1 MSVISPRT
9 RNTGCGTQQ
18 LLRIR
23 LHLAGRGPNNSSL
36 FPPLAAVTVVASHSI
51 ARPIALR
58 ATGSHPSGRSSEKLP
73 AHWSDTF
80 ILSCPR
86 LAHKRK
92 MILLDK
98 TGKNHYTTNRRG
110 ADCIGPAFHPA
121 SQKIDRSAG
130 NWGGQSFLLS
140 SSFFWE
146 NFAMTSTVRRITST
160 IRLNRVRTNVSS
172 ARVSK
177 RVIRHLSGLR
187 LPASASCLER
197 HERLAGR
204 GPNNSS
210 LLPPLAAVVVV
221 ALRLQGSGQGTSPK
235 KVSSR
240 NLCFVLCN
248 NRRISDAGWKA

>member
-1 MSVISPRT
+1 MPVAFSSDT
-9 RNTGCGTQQ
+9 STGCGTQH
-18 LLRIR
+18 LLHIR
-23 LHLAGRGPNNSSL
+23 SQLAGHGPNNSSL
-36 FPPLAAVTVVASHSI
+36 FPPLAAVSVVAGHSI

-98 TGKNHYTTNRRG
+98 SGKNHYTTSRRG

-177 RVIRHLSGLR
+177 RVIRHPS
-187 LPASASCLER
+187 
-197 HERLAGR
+197 
-204 GPNNSS
+204 
-210 LLPPLAAVVVV
+210 
-221 ALRLQGSGQGTSPK
+221 LRLQGSGQGTSK

-240 NLCFVLCN
+240 NLCFILSRKLDKKN
-248 NRRISDAGWKA
+248 QR